1 QPFEVALELGLE
13 VVVEH
18 GNSLGEAMR
27 KRIGTD
33 AGWLAG
39 GRGGEGIHLLAGPAS
54 APIRSRAVAWTARGG
69 MQRWS
74 GRGARMRSDL
84 ADQVQRRL
92 EGLLAFLPLG
102 RADLVRV
109 GGDVLRGLELAQ
121 GLGDVAG
128 DRVVVDLDGLDH
140 AF

>member
-1 QPFEVALELGLE
+1 ADGFSQFQHLARAVAIVHRGDDHDGALESFEVALELGLE

-39 GRGGEGIHLLAGPAS
+39 GRGGEGIHPLAGPAS
-54 APIRSRAVAWTARGG
+54 APIRSRAVAWDGTGRGAS
-69 MQRWS
+69 RS
-74 GRGARMRSDL
+74 GRGTRMRSDL

-92 EGLLAFLPLG
+92 QGLLAF
-102 RADLVRV
+102 
-109 GGDVLRGLELAQ
+109 
-121 GLGDVAG
+121 
-128 DRVVVDLDGLDH
+128 
-140 AF
+140 